1 MKKNEHRSVESK
13 KKPINRDTHRERIR
27 KKMQEAMDLFG
38 DWLVP
43 STLVISSFLFTIYF
57 KESMVSSVMNR
68 LQDRD
73 ELVKK

>member
-1 MKKNEHRSVESK
+1 MCMCERERERV
-13 KKPINRDTHRERIR
+13 RDTHRERIR

-43 STLVISSFLFTIYF
+43 STLLLSSFLFTIYF
-57 KESMVSSVMNR
+57 KESMVSSVMNH

>member
-1 MKKNEHRSVESK
+1 MCVRERERV
-13 KKPINRDTHRERIR
+13 RDTHRERIR

-43 STLVISSFLFTIYF
+43 STLLLSSFLFTIYF
-57 KESMVSSVMNR
+57 KESMVSSVMNH

>member
-1 MKKNEHRSVESK
+1 MCMCERERERVRE
-13 KKPINRDTHRERIR
+13 THRERIR

-43 STLVISSFLFTIYF
+43 STLLLSSFLFTIYF
-57 KESMVSSVMNR
+57 KESMVSSVMNH

>member
-1 MKKNEHRSVESK
+1 MCERERERERV
-13 KKPINRDTHRERIR
+13 RDTHRERIR
-27 KKMQEAMDLFG
+27 KKMQEALDLFG

-43 STLVISSFLFTIYF
+43 STLLLSSFLFTIYF
-57 KESMVSSVMNR
+57 KESMVSSVMNH

>member
-1 MKKNEHRSVESK
+1 MCMCVRERERV
-13 KKPINRDTHRERIR
+13 RDPHRERIR

-43 STLVISSFLFTIYF
+43 STLLLSSFLFTIYF
-57 KESMVSSVMNR
+57 KESMVSSVMNH

>member
-1 MKKNEHRSVESK
+1 
-13 KKPINRDTHRERIR
+13 
-27 KKMQEAMDLFG
+27 MDLFG

-43 STLVISSFLFTIYF
+43 STLLLSSFLFTIYF
-57 KESMVSSVMNR
+57 KESMVSSVMNH